1 VELRRWDG
9 LWHVAHASAGM
20 VTASTAA
27 VTALGTGLAA
37 RLAADQDRLL
47 G

>member
-1 VELRRWDG
+1 VDG
-9 LWHVAHASAGM
+9 FWHVAHASAGM

-37 RLAADQDRLL
+37 RLAVGPDRLS